1 MRTTRTLLATA
12 IMMAAFG
19 ALAKQPVDTGHGGAV
34 ATIADEASRA
44 AMQILDAGGNAIDA
58 AVAAAATLGVTDPFS
73 CGIGGGGFML
83 IYSAKDQRVIAID
96 HREVAPASFHPGV
109 FLNADGS
116 EMDWKA
122 TVPNGVSVGV
132 PGTVRGWHEA
142 LTRYGTMSLARV
154 LAPAIRVAEDGF
166 EVGAN
171 FHRINKANEA
181 KFARFSTASALYL
194 QDGKALPVGTRFH
207 NPDLAQTYRDLA
219 RGGVKAFYEGPI
231 AASMVAAVN
240 HPPANPGVT
249 VLAGSLSMADLK
261 DYEAR
266 LRQPVRSSYRG
277 YEVYGMPA
285 PSSGGI
291 AVAQALNILETFEL
305 TGKSRADIEHLYL
318 EASRLAF
325 ADRNAYVADEEFI
338 DVPKDGLLSKAYARE
353 RARLIGAVAAPGKV
367 AAGDP
372 YPFEADPSVPLRPQ
386 PRPLA
391 QESTHTTHLAVADRE
406 GNVVAYTFTIEDWGG
421 SGIVV
426 PGRGFLLNNELTD
439 FDFSGPHPNVPE
451 AFKRPRSS
459 MSPTIVLKDGAPAFT
474 IGSPGGSTIITTVL
488 QTIVNHI
495 DLGMSLAD
503 ALAAPRLSQRNGD
516 TTLVETLL
524 QFPASAPARA
534 LEAKGHT
541 WRETD
546 QIGAANG
553 IRFNAD
559 GTVTAVSE
567 PLRHG
572 GGSAIAQKQ

>member
-1 MRTTRTLLATA
+1 MKTRTLLATA
-12 IMMAAFG
+12 VMMAAFG

-34 ATIADEASRA
+34 ATISHEASLA
-44 AMQILDAGGNAIDA
+44 AMEILNAGGNAVDA

-83 IYSAKDQRVIAID
+83 IWSAKDKRVIALD

-109 FLNADGS
+109 FLGTDGKA
-116 EMDWKA
+116 MDWKA
-122 TVPNGVSVGV
+122 TVPNGLAVGV

-142 LTRYGTMSLARV
+142 LTRYGTMGFEAV
-154 LAPAIRVAEDGF
+154 LAPAIRVAEAGF
-166 EVGAN
+166 AVGPN
-171 FHRINKANEA
+171 FHRISKVNEA

-194 QDGKALPVGTRFH
+194 KDGQALPVGTHFR
-207 NPDLAQTYRDLA
+207 NPDMAQTYRDLA

-231 AASMVAAVN
+231 AASIVSAVN
-240 HPPANPGVT
+240 HPPVNPGVT
-249 VLAGSLSMADLK
+249 VIPGDMTMADLK

-266 LRQPVRSSYRG
+266 LRQPVRSTYRG
-277 YEVYGMPA
+277 YEVYGMPT

-291 AVAQALNILETFEL
+291 AIAQALNLMETFDL
-305 TGKSRADIEHLYL
+305 SGKSRAEIEHLYL

-325 ADRNAYVADEEFI
+325 ADRNAYVADEEFV

-353 RARLIGAVAAPGKV
+353 RAQQIGATAAPGKV
-367 AAGDP
+367 EAGDP
-372 YPFEADPSVPLRPQ
+372 YPFETDLSVPLRPQ

-391 QESTHTTHLAVADRE
+391 RESMHTTHLAVSDRE

-439 FDFSGPHPNVPE
+439 FDFAGPHPNVPE

-474 IGSPGGSTIITTVL
+474 IGSPGGSTIITTAL

-503 ALAAPRLSQRNGD
+503 ALAAPRMSQRNGD

-524 QFPASAPARA
+524 KFPGSAQATA
-534 LEAKGHT
+534 LEAKGHK

-553 IRFNAD
+553 IRFNTD

-572 GGSAIAQKQ
+572 GGSAITQKQ